1 MKFFLGGAPTSV
13 CHFFHL
19 SIHPSIHPFVHP
31 SLSIR
36 LCPSVMHHIS
46 GTVHYLTIIF
56 DTRVKWWY
64 LQKKIYFFLILIFWA
79 VWGLKEQK
87 IAQNEKKQL
96 DLSRA
101 KSQEQYCI
109 WSWFLVNVFKMM
121 ISPGAFF
128 LFFEVFI
135 FRAVRGVKE
144 KKISQNEK

>member
-1 MKFFLGGAPTSV
+1 MSLFPSV
-13 CHFFHL
+13 
-19 SIHPSIHPFVHP
+19 HPSIHPFVHS

-36 LCPSVMHHIS
+36 HASHLRNSTSSNYNFWYTC
-46 GTVHYLTIIF
+46 
-56 DTRVKWWY
+56 VKWWY
-64 LQKKIYFFLILIFWA
+64 PPQKNFFFLILIFWA

-87 IAQNEKKQL
+87 VAQNEKKQL